1 MINEVKLTEVKEVI
15 EEFFRKMTIAPTAL
29 ELKFSPATLD
39 EDTGR
44 GMSLRLDTVGVE
56 ITMQDPQFLIGQS
69 GQTLFEL
76 ERILRIMLNKKLQE
90 NFYLNIDINS
100 YKSKKIEYL
109 KSLAKDSADE
119 VVVTKEKKFL
129 PPMPAYERRII
140 HKELDQR
147 KDIVTRSDG
156 EGENRH
162 IIISPAASL

>member
-162 IIISPAASL
+162 IIISPTTS